1 MNRDQFLD
9 LGIDVS
15 RETMERLDHLT
26 ALILKWTKSI
36 NLIAPNTA
44 DDIWTRHIK
53 DSAQVYAVAPK
64 GWNNWIDLGSG
75 GGLPGL
81 VVALLDSNGQNV
93 TLVESD
99 KRKCLFLNTAR
110 RELSLNVSVVNKR
123 IEAADLAKADIL
135 SARALAP
142 LPKLLEYANG
152 LLSDDGVAL
161 FSKGER
167 FQQEV
172 DDARIHWTFDLTEQP
187 SWTNAGSSILKISR
201 IQRRE
206 PKPQH

>member
-1 MNRDQFLD
+1 MNRDQLSE

-15 RETMERLDHLT
+15 RETMEKLDGLIT
-26 ALILKWTKSI
+26 LILKWTKSI

-44 DDIWTRHIK
+44 NDIWARHIK
-53 DSAQVYAVAPK
+53 DSAQVYAVAPEK
-64 GWNNWIDLGSG
+64 WNNWIDLGSG

-81 VVALLDSNGQNV
+81 VVAILDTRAQNM

-99 KRKCLFLNTAR
+99 KRKCLFLQTAR
-110 RELSLNVSVVNKR
+110 RELSLNISVMNKR
-123 IEAADLAKADIL
+123 IEAADLEKADVL

-142 LPKLLEYANG
+142 LPKLVEYANS

-172 DDARIHWTFDLTEQP
+172 DDARLNWTFDLTEHP
-187 SWTNAGSSILKISR
+187 SWTNAGSSILEISR